1 MHGKQLFLRHD
12 FMKKSILLLFCI
24 LLYTLT
30 LSAQQK
36 VRIYGYVIDT
46 NNRGIEAAVVFAEN
60 TGVGV
65 TTNINGYYDINVDVQ
80 DSIMLVYSMLGHET
94 IRQTIPLTK
103 RILQITVVLPFLA
116 KELNEVEIS
125 TYRRQI
131 STVEML
137 DPSKYR
143 FFPNATGGIE
153 SLLITFSGVT
163 SSNEL
168 SSQYNVRGGSFDENS
183 VYVNGIEVYRP
194 LLVRSAEQEG
204 MSFINPDMVG
214 RVNFSSG
221 GFEAKYGDKMS
232 SVLDIQYKQL
242 TTDFEATASV
252 GLLGASAYVGTTNKK
267 FSQLHG
273 IRYKTSQYLLGTLD
287 TEGEYKPSFLDYQ
300 TYLTYR
306 FSPKWE
312 LSFLG
317 NFSQNNYKFTPETRD
332 TDFGTYNIGRN
343 LHIVFD
349 GWENDLFRT
358 YFGAFTL
365 SNTPNDRLK
374 LNFFTSA
381 YHTNE
386 RVTYDIT
393 GNYWLNEKKM
403 DPGLPEDEQM
413 GAVLGIGK
421 YHEHAR
427 NNLQATVVNIAHS
440 GEYNI
445 EKDHQLRW
453 GLTAQRELISDKISE
468 WEWRDSVGYS
478 LPYNSP
484 QLHYNLKSKNA
495 LTSWRGTA
503 YVQDMYKWE
512 SNIGRWTAI
521 GGFRANYWTF
531 NNEFLVSPR
540 ASIALLP
547 YWDKDFSFRFAT
559 GLYYQAPFY
568 KEIRKISKDE
578 LGNATVELNENIQA
592 QRSVHFVLGGDHY
605 FRAWGRPFKFTTETY
620 LKLIDRA
627 ISYTVD
633 NVNIRYSGE
642 NDSRAYTMGADF
654 KLFGELVP
662 GVDSWINFSLMN
674 SKEDLLNH
682 TFARQKFDKNNN
694 LVTETLEWIPRPNE
708 QRYMIS
714 LLLQD
719 YLPNNPK
726 YKLQLKMIWADGLS
740 FGTPD
745 NIEYRSALRSRAYRR
760 ADIGA
765 SRVFTAGSDKIMEK
779 LSFAKNLWLN
789 VEVFNIFNI
798 ANTNSYY
805 WVTDLNNNQ
814 TAAPNYLTGRL
825 INFKMT
831 VDFK

>member
-1 MHGKQLFLRHD
+1 
-12 FMKKSILLLFCI
+12 MKKSILLLFCI
-24 LLYTLT
+24 LLCTLT

-46 NNRGIEAAVVFAEN
+46 NNRGIETAVVYAEN
-60 TGVGV
+60 TNVGT
-65 TTNINGYYDINVDVQ
+65 TTNINGYYDLYVDVQ
-80 DSIMLVYSMLGHET
+80 DSITLVYSMLGYET
-94 IRQTIPLTK
+94 IKRTIFPSK
-103 RILQITVVLPFLA
+103 KVLQITVELPSRA
-116 KELNEVEIS
+116 KEISEVEV
-125 TYRRQI
+125 TAFQRQM

-143 FFPNATGGIE
+143 LFPNTSGGIE
-153 SLLITFSGVT
+153 SMLITFSGVT

-183 VYVNGIEVYRP
+183 VYVNGLEVYRP

-204 MSFINPDMVG
+204 LSFINPDMVR

-232 SVLDIQYKQL
+232 SVLDIEYKQP
-242 TTDFEATASV
+242 TDFEATASV
-252 GLLGASAYVGTTNKK
+252 GLLGASAYVGTSNKNLT
-267 FSQLHG
+267 QLHG
-273 IRYKTSQYLLGTLD
+273 IRYKTSEYLLGTLD
-287 TEGEYKPSFLDYQ
+287 TGGEYKPSFLDYQ
-300 TYLTYR
+300 TYLIYR
-306 FSPKWE
+306 LSPKWNI
-312 LSFLG
+312 SFLG
-317 NFSQNNYKFTPETRD
+317 NFSQNSYKFIPTTRD
-332 TDFGTYNIGRN
+332 TNFGTYDIGRK
-343 LHIVFD
+343 LHVVFD

-365 SNTPNDRLK
+365 SHTPNKQVK

-393 GNYWLNEKKM
+393 GNYWLNEKIM
-403 DPGLPEDEQM
+403 DPTLPEEEQT
-413 GAVLGIGK
+413 GALLGLGK

-427 NNLQATVVNIAHS
+427 NKLQATVANVAHS

-445 EKDHQLRW
+445 ETEHQLKW
-453 GLTAQRELISDKISE
+453 GLTAQWERISDKISE

-478 LPYNSP
+478 LPYDSP

-503 YVQDMYKWE
+503 FIQDTYKWE
-512 SNIGRWTAI
+512 SEIGRWTAT
-521 GGFRANYWTF
+521 GGLRANYWNF
-531 NNEFLVSPR
+531 NNELLISPR
-540 ASIALLP
+540 ALVAFSP
-547 YWDKDFSFRFAT
+547 YWDKDFTFRFAT

-568 KEIRKISKDE
+568 KEIRKITTDE
-578 LGNATVELNENIQA
+578 LGNATVELNKGIQA

-605 FRAWGRPFKFTTETY
+605 FRAWGRPFKFTAESY
-620 LKLIDRA
+620 LKLIDRG

-642 NDSRAYTMGADF
+642 NDSRAYSLGADF

-662 GVDSWINFSLMN
+662 GVDSWISLSLMD

-682 TFARQKFDKNNN
+682 TFVRQKYDKNNN
-694 LVTETLEWIPRPNE
+694 LTTETLEWIPRPNE
-708 QRYMIS
+708 QRYVVSI
-714 LLLQD
+714 LFQD

-726 YKLQLKMIWADGLS
+726 YKLQLKIIWADGLS
-740 FGTPD
+740 YGTPN
-745 NIEYRSALRSRAYRR
+745 NINYRSALRSRPYRR

-765 SRVFTAGSDKIMEK
+765 SRVFTADSDKIMNK
-779 LSFAKNLWLN
+779 LGFAKNIWLN
-789 VEVFNIFNI
+789 LEVFNLFDIK
-798 ANTNSYY
+798 NTNSYY
-805 WVTDLNNNQ
+805 WVTDLENYQ
-814 TAAPNYLTGRL
+814 TPAPNYLTGRL
-825 INFKMT
+825 INFKITM
-831 VDFK
+831 DFK